1 MENGENPFEENRQ
14 NFVVC
19 GHQDTSIYYLFNV
32 RMTSCSPAHTL
43 KFFHFLCF
51 DERERERKTEKFR
64 NRSNSEHLY
73 CVFIS
78 NFMPIST
85 SIAITSDY
93 LQFSTLFKLSFFS
106 LLAFYIWIEAC
117 ENIILLSDCI
127 GTCRKSF
134 FLSFSSFRWNPVS
147 LKF

>member
-1 MENGENPFEENRQ
+1 MVRILLKKIDRILL
-14 NFVVC
+14 FVGIKTLAFIICLMSEWLHVLRRT
-19 GHQDTSIYYLFNV
+19 HWNSFI
-32 RMTSCSPAHTL
+32 SCVLT
-43 KFFHFLCF
+43 
-51 DERERERKTEKFR
+51 RERERKTEKFR